1 LGKRE
6 IIAMNTEQKLSL
18 KIRVLIGIIAIPS
31 LILAAM
37 IVSMLI
43 NQTDGEI
50 NFFEVIYSLVGIF
63 AMYVALTGKKFF

>member
-1 LGKRE
+1 
-6 IIAMNTEQKLSL
+6 MNTEKKLSL

-43 NQTDGEI
+43 NQTEGEI
-50 NFFEVIYSLVGIF
+50 DFFEVIYSLVGVF
-63 AMYVALTGKKFF
+63 AMYVALTGKRFF

>member
-1 LGKRE
+1 MK
-6 IIAMNTEQKLSL
+6 TEQKLSL

-37 IVSMLI
+37 IISMLI
-43 NQTDGEI
+43 EQTAGEI

-63 AMYVALTGKKFF
+63 AMYIALTGKKFF

>member
-1 LGKRE
+1 
-6 IIAMNTEQKLSL
+6 MNTEQKLPL
-18 KIRVLIGIIAIPS
+18 KIRILIGIIAIPS

-37 IVSMLI
+37 IISMLI

-50 NFFEVIYSLVGIF
+50 NYFEVVYSLVGVF